1 MKKRNFVAILMV
13 AIGLFASVSLF
24 ATNHQTSP
32 VDGNGGGHVGS
43 VSGVYV
49 PD

>member
-13 AIGLFASVSLF
+13 AVGLFASVSLF
-24 ATNHQTSP
+24 ATTDTSAD
-32 VDGNGGGHVGS
+32 DGIGGVRGGD

>member
-24 ATNHQTSP
+24 ATISP
-32 VDGNGGGHVGS
+32 DSSITG
-43 VSGVYV
+43 
-49 PD
+49 